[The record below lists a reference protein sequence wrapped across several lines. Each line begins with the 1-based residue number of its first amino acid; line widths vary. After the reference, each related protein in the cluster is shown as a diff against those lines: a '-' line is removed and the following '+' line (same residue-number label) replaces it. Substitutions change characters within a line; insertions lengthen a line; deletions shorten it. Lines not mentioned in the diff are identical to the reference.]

1 MQKFFWWIVPGI
13 GAFLVFFTLG
23 NNSQPAPPPSLP
35 PTPEISPTAE
45 ASRATPTP
53 SPRGEEAVIREVIDG
68 DTVKLAD
75 GRIVR
80 YIGIDAPETGAGRR
94 KIECFAQESTERNRE
109 LVEGKRVRLEKDVS
123 ETDRY
128 GRILRYVY
136 LGDTF
141 VNEVLVKEG
150 YATAFPYP
158 PDVKYREVFRA
169 VERTAR
175 ASGRG
180 MWGTACAWKR
190 VLRPG

>member
-1 MQKFFWWIVPGI
+1 MQKIFWWIVPGI
-13 GAFLVFFTLG
+13 GAFLFFLALG
-23 NNSQPAPPPSLP
+23 SNNQPSPPPSLS
-35 PTPEISPTAE
+35 PTPAVSPVAQ
-45 ASRATPTP
+45 AAHATPKPAT
-53 SPRGEEAVIREVIDG
+53 RGEEAEVQEVIDG

-80 YIGIDAPETGAGRR
+80 YVGIDTPETGAGRR
-94 KIECFAQESTERNRE
+94 TVECFAHEATERNRQ

-128 GRILRYVY
+128 GRILRFVY
-136 LGDTF
+136 LGDVF
-141 VNEVLVKEG
+141 VNELLVKEG

-169 VERTAR
+169 AERTAR

-180 MWGTACAWKR
+180 MWGAACR
-190 VLRPG
+190 IRH